1 MEGVVI
7 VNNYDPG
14 IVPNWDFFPWMP
26 TLKNAVGGWQAT
38 ALMYLVAALIVSAA
52 VFAAGHWWDHG
63 RSTMAGK
70 AGIVICLIAAAVVGA
85 SSHAVAWAANL
96 GIFG

>member
-1 MEGVVI
+1 M
-7 VNNYDPG
+7 NNYDPG
-14 IVPNWDFFPWMP
+14 IIPNWTFFPWMP

-38 ALMYLVAALIVSAA
+38 ALMYLVAALIISAA

-70 AGIVICLIAAAVVGA
+70 IGIVTCLIAAAVVGA
-85 SSHAVAWAANL
+85 SSHAIGWAANL